1 MLYRRNSIIVD
12 DGLNAVTRPAAWHV
26 EPAVRT
32 AFSTSRTSVQ
42 PASARWY
49 AMLQP
54 VIPPP
59 ITTTR
64 AWSTL
69 MDRHDTS
76 VAGGGSGVGEVA
88 RGRYEVPVVARLM
101 EVEPDDPERPGGAQ
115 LAVGAGAEERPLR
128 GAAGP
133 DDELAHAAEAVLV
146 PGRALWRE
154 PLIVVLVTVH
164 DHVGAGGVEGAPEGV
179 RRPGVAVD
187 ARAES
192 RVVPDCEGA
201 QGGRRLEVGGEPS
214 TLV

>member
-1 MLYRRNSIIVD
+1 MVEE
-12 DGLNAVTRPAAWHV
+12 GLNAVTRPAAWHV

-32 AFSTSRTSVQ
+32 AFSMKRTSVQ

-49 AMLQP
+49 ATLQP

-76 VAGGGSGVGEVA
+76 VAVPGSGVGEVA
-88 RGRYEVPVVARLM
+88 RRRNEVPVVARLM

-133 DDELAHAAEAVLV
+133 DDELAHPAEAVLV
-146 PGRALWRE
+146 PGRVLWRE
-154 PLIVVLVTVH
+154 PLIVVLVTVD

-179 RRPGVAVD
+179 RIAGVPVQT
-187 ARAES
+187 RAEP
-192 RVVPDCEGA
+192 RMVPDGERA
-201 QGGRRLEVGGEPS
+201 QGGRRLEVSGEPS

>member
-1 MLYRRNSIIVD
+1 MRWGGTPIIVD
-12 DGLNAVTRPAAWHV
+12 EGLNPVRRRAAWHV

-49 AMLQP
+49 ATLQP

-76 VAGGGSGVGEVA
+76 VAGRGSGVAEVA
-88 RGRYEVPVVARLM
+88 ARRYEIPVIARSV
-101 EVEPDDPERPGGAQ
+101 EVEPDDPEGPRGAK
-115 LAVGAGAEERPLR
+115 LAVRAAGDERTLL

-133 DDELAHAAEAVLV
+133 HDELTDATLAVLMPARV
-146 PGRALWRE
+146 LWRE
-154 PLIVVLVTVH
+154 SLVVVI
-164 DHVGAGGVEGAPEGV
+164 
-179 RRPGVAVD
+179 VAVD
-187 ARAES
+187 DEVRTG
-192 RVVPDCEGA
+192 RVERTPERPDG
-201 QGGRRLEVGGEPS
+201 
-214 TLV
+214 